1 MTPAPSARLIWHV
14 ARAGMMYCVL
24 KSARPFIW
32 LAERTHGQLFLDIV
46 EGAFRPRCRGG
57 LIRGSG
63 RDRMPRTLTQAR
75 SGARLPGRAHPD
87 KTPC

>member
-14 ARAGMMYCVL
+14 ARAGLMYCAL

-46 EGAFRPRCRGG
+46 KG
-57 LIRGSG
+57 LAALARRIDPGKWREP
-63 RDRMPRTLTQAR
+63 MPR
-75 SGARLPGRAHPD
+75 
-87 KTPC
+87 